1 MYKAKLI
8 ILFLLAGSQ
17 IYQGPQE
24 ATPHGYFVHVCTI
37 LGILYVALSVFAI
50 HEEEKY

>member
-24 ATPHGYFVHVCTI
+24 ATPHGIFTHICTI
-37 LGILYVALSVFAI
+37 LGILWVALSVFVV
-50 HEEEKY
+50 HEEG